1 MLPSSDI
8 DYPKLRWQCRCGCC
22 PICRARLRQNV
33 LVRER
38 ARLRRQS
45 RVPTAAAAAVCH
57 CGLCR
62 GCRVR
67 ENTRRY
73 RKRVRERLLNPR
85 RPWLE
90 SVEAFVR
97 ELFRYH
103 SPMERIAAMGEE

>member
-1 MLPSSDI
+1 
-8 DYPKLRWQCRCGCC
+8 
-22 PICRARLRQNV
+22 
-33 LVRER
+33 
-38 ARLRRQS
+38 
-45 RVPTAAAAAVCH
+45 
-57 CGLCR
+57 
-62 GCRVR
+62 VR